1 MTVGQKKLFTT
12 TAEKENRNELHLLA
26 FPFCVFQAL
35 YHLAS
40 TCLSEILYHFQPKS
54 DSLVTLISDSPTG
67 LVTQGSPLRD
77 AGAARAML
85 AQWRRG
91 LQGPGAGVE
100 RQAATR
106 WHFLLAP
113 IPESSSDYLLPKDI
127 KLAVLGAGRVGKSA
141 MIVRFLTKRFIGD
154 YEPNT
159 GKLYSRL
166 VYVEGD
172 QVSLQIQDTPGGIQ
186 VQDSLMQAG
195 DPLSKCVQWAE
206 GFLLV
211 YSITDYDSYLAIR
224 PLHQHIRKVHP
235 DSRAPIVIVGN
246 KGDLLHARQV
256 QTREGVQLAN
266 ELGSLFLEVST
277 SENYE
282 DVCDAFRHLC
292 REVSKLHNLG
302 SERRRASVVPR
313 PRSPNMQDLKRRFK
327 QALSS
332 KAKAPSAPALG

>member
-1 MTVGQKKLFTT
+1 MSG
-12 TAEKENRNELHLLA
+12 
-26 FPFCVFQAL
+26 
-35 YHLAS
+35 
-40 TCLSEILYHFQPKS
+40 
-54 DSLVTLISDSPTG
+54 
-67 LVTQGSPLRD
+67 
-77 AGAARAML
+77 
-85 AQWRRG
+85 
-91 LQGPGAGVE
+91 
-100 RQAATR
+100 
-106 WHFLLAP
+106 HFLLAP

-172 QVSLQIQDTPGGIQ
+172 QVSLQIQDTPGGNQ
-186 VQDSLMQAG
+186 VQDNFMQVG

-235 DSRAPIVIVGN
+235 DSRAPVVIVGN

-302 SERRRASVVPR
+302 AERRRAPVVPR

-332 KAKAPSAPALG
+332 KTKAPSAPALGHLEEIPPQQHRRDPKIPRALLTKQQPSKNSGAPLAHTLLLASNKSKSTPPASPPSCNESSSDQREAGFETIR

>member
-1 MTVGQKKLFTT
+1 MSG
-12 TAEKENRNELHLLA
+12 
-26 FPFCVFQAL
+26 
-35 YHLAS
+35 
-40 TCLSEILYHFQPKS
+40 
-54 DSLVTLISDSPTG
+54 
-67 LVTQGSPLRD
+67 
-77 AGAARAML
+77 
-85 AQWRRG
+85 
-91 LQGPGAGVE
+91 
-100 RQAATR
+100 
-106 WHFLLAP
+106 HFLLAP